1 MLSEVDLDLNRV
13 HFLGRVPYPIY
24 LNILQISSA
33 HVYLTVPFVLSWSM
47 LEAMAAG
54 CLVIGSDTAPVKE
67 VIEDGKNGLLV
78 DFFSPVDIANRVEE
92 VLDNPD
98 KFKTMR
104 KAARQFIT
112 DNYTVK
118 RSIALYMD
126 LLQKV

>member
-1 MLSEVDLDLNRV
+1 
-13 HFLGRVPYPIY
+13 
-24 LNILQISSA
+24 
-33 HVYLTVPFVLSWSM
+33 M